1 MPFVMEQDEPPDPL
15 DISVF
20 RAETVMLGADRYT
33 HLLQE
38 PGRLM
43 PWGCTVVLDH
53 RVLLSSNARKPFVYY
68 TYVHYNKNTL
78 TCLGAAWRLVQ
89 SQWNVRR
96 NAMEG
101 QRALSGTSG
110 NKLTVSSV
118 TRRGQ
123 EVTRGSP
130 CETSCP
136 RVCPGETSWGCTTDD
151 CARKSLSPLVLGLR
165 RAPTS

>member
-53 RVLLSSNARKPFVYY
+53 RVLLSSNARKPFVCY
-68 TYVHYNKNTL
+68 TYVHYSKNAL

-96 NAMEG
+96 NTMEG
-101 QRALSGTSG
+101 QRALSGTNG
-110 NKLTVSSV
+110 NKLTVASV
-118 TRRGQ
+118 TRRVQ
-123 EVTRGSP
+123 EVTRGTPYVASFQ
-130 CETSCP
+130 
-136 RVCPGETSWGCTTDD
+136 
-151 CARKSLSPLVLGLR
+151 CARPERTMNCCLSY
-165 RAPTS
+165 